1 MSKNNPI
8 PRRLRGEFK
17 AFMDA
22 NNLDSMPDGAWFY
35 TLETAAQEF
44 IDSNNLKF
52 ADNNCAAHQ
61 YLKMLP

>member
-1 MSKNNPI
+1 MIKNNPI
-8 PRRLRGEFK
+8 PRRLRDEFK

-22 NNLDSMPDGAWFY
+22 NNFETIPDGTWFY
-35 TLETAAQEF
+35 RLETAAQEF
-44 IDSNNLKF
+44 IDSHNLKF